1 MQCPSESCNLQQPKF
16 FNVWAASYSIAGAVS
31 AGDDGVALASM
42 PVLGCIGSSLV
53 KLLCDTAAVGSGCL
67 PSFSCSPRIR
77 STLCTSPC
85 LHLVRECYSDL
96 LHEPS
101 CAPSL
106 PHRTAP
112 TRSVSPTLH
121 TRSRNAFE
129 SLHPPRSHSSPAL
142 CCHAMKT
149 DSNIKT

>member
-67 PSFSCSPRIR
+67 PSFLAPLVSARLYAHRPASIWSENVTAISCMNHPVLLPFRTEQHLPGLCRRPYTLAHAMRLNLYIR
-77 STLCTSPC
+77 LALT
-85 LHLVRECYSDL
+85 
-96 LHEPS
+96 
-101 CAPSL
+101 
-106 PHRTAP
+106 
-112 TRSVSPTLH
+112 
-121 TRSRNAFE
+121 
-129 SLHPPRSHSSPAL
+129 PPRL
-142 CCHAMKT
+142 FVAMP
-149 DSNIKT
+149 